1 MSIQTKISAA
11 LLAVFSTAF
20 VAQAARAQQVYT
32 GSVLGIEYA
41 DGDRCNVTLI
51 SSEGQTITEVTDA
64 LTCDSVLVGN
74 RIQIVQ
80 ELVQVEV
87 LPSPET
93 GTVTRV
99 ENGDRACY
107 IGLTDADNNT
117 SVQFADFS
125 VCEQDLVGARVQL
138 TYGTT
143 NLLARSCQGDVDCG
157 RTEEATIITQADILD
172 RPSEGSAEGPDADD
186 RPMIGS
192 LPDGNYR
199 YWNGATDNAIVT
211 NQELLE
217 NGGVTFL
224 FSKRG
229 NNVTGIF
236 AYVDGEAICVQ
247 GQVNED
253 TVTGISVQNLSG
265 AGVLSDGETFAS
277 FGPSDR
283 LQVRRGRQINDTTVR
298 YASTLLNLEGL
309 NQINAGTVLPP
320 RACRF

>member
-11 LLAVFSTAF
+11 LLAALGTAF
-20 VAQAARAQQVYT
+20 VAQAARAQRAYT

-64 LTCDSVLVGN
+64 FTCDSVLVGN
-74 RIQIVQ
+74 RIQIVRD
-80 ELVQVEV
+80 LVQVEV

-117 SVQFADFS
+117 SVQFASFS

-157 RTEEATIITQADILD
+157 RTEEATIITQAEVLD
-172 RPSEGSAEGPDADD
+172 RPSGESANGPDAPDQ
-186 RPMIGS
+186 PMIGS

-199 YWNGATDNAIVT
+199 YWSGSTDNAVVSS
-211 NQELLE
+211 QELLE
-217 NGGVTFL
+217 KGGVTFR

-229 NNVTGIF
+229 NNVAGIF
-236 AYVDGEAICVQ
+236 GYVDGEAICVQ

-253 TVTGISVQNLSG
+253 TVTGISVQNLRS
-265 AGVLSDGETFAS
+265 ASVISNGETFAN
-277 FGPSDR
+277 FGPGGR
-283 LQVRRGRQINDTTVR
+283 LQVRRGRQIDSTTVR

-309 NQINAGTVLPP
+309 NQINAGTILPP
-320 RACRF
+320 QQCQL